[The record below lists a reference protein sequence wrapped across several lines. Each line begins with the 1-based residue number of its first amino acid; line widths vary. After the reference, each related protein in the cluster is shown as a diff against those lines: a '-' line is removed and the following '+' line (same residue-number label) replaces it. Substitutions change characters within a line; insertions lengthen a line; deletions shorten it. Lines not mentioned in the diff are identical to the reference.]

1 MRSGTVEA
9 AGLDS
14 ERRVRSI
21 LARRRVKRVHQS
33 RERDENVIW
42 ANALVFY
49 CFVRFGFSS
58 LGWLGFVPVSLILR
72 FLPACSPWGICFWL
86 LTWPVAYS
94 WLLVCFVLLAALLV
108 VRSLT
113 GWGLGGLAW
122 RFAPC
127 LIGGLALLCLLSLL
141 RFQGAGS

>member
-1 MRSGTVEA
+1 MITEAVET
-9 AGLDS
+9 GRLGC

-33 RERDENVIW
+33 RERDENVIR
-42 ANALVFY
+42 ANACVFCCFACLAFLLSLVWFHA
-49 CFVRFGFSS
+49 CVSHSS
-58 LGWLGFVPVSLILR
+58 
-72 FLPACSPWGICFWL
+72 FLPPCLPWGICFWL

-141 RFQGAGS
+141 RFQV